1 MPKSMTE
8 SYWNLPQE
16 FPAWAETLSA
26 LHQYKKN
33 EQIYLEK
40 EPAHHFYYLKS
51 GRVQIYVT
59 SENGSEKTLAIY
71 QKHAIFGEAAFFD
84 GSPRMSSARA
94 VSASQIIP
102 IGRHDIL
109 TYLQEHPIQALSMI
123 ESLAKTVRNLS
134 TQIHEMSFLPAN
146 HRIAR
151 FLLTESHFG
160 QHEIRYT
167 HDEIASLVGCSRITV
182 SRALADFR
190 GQGLIETCYGHICV
204 TNAEALNLLQ
214 PV

>member
-1 MPKSMTE
+1 MKE
-8 SYWNLPQE
+8 AFLNLPQE
-16 FPAWAETLSA
+16 FPDWAETLNS
-26 LHQYKKN
+26 LNHYKKN

-59 SENGSEKTLAIY
+59 SSNGTERTLAVY

-94 VSASQIIP
+94 TAASQIIP
-102 IGRHDIL
+102 IGRHEIL
-109 TYLQEHPIQALSMI
+109 AYLQEHPIQALAMI

-134 TQIHEMSFLPAN
+134 TQIHEMSFLPASV
-146 HRIAR
+146 RIAR
-151 FLLTESHFG
+151 FLLNESNYG
-160 QHEIRYT
+160 QQDIRYT

-182 SRALADFR
+182 SRALAEFR
-190 GQGLIETCYGHICV
+190 ESDVIHTHYGHIKV
-204 TNAEALNLLQ
+204 TDLQ
-214 PV
+214 SMEKFASV

>member
-1 MPKSMTE
+1 MTE

-16 FPAWAETLSA
+16 FPVWAETLSS
-26 LHQYKKN
+26 LEHYKKN

-59 SENGSEKTLAIY
+59 SQNGSEKTLAIY

-94 VSASQIIP
+94 ISSSQIIP
-102 IGRHDIL
+102 IGRRDIL
-109 TYLQEHPIQALSMI
+109 TYFQEHPIQALSMI

-134 TQIHEMSFLPAN
+134 TQIHEISFLPAN
-146 HRIAR
+146 NRIAR
-151 FLLTESHFG
+151 FLLAESRSG
-160 QHEIRYT
+160 QNEIRYT

-182 SRALADFR
+182 SRTLADFR
-190 GQGLIETCYGHICV
+190 TQGLIKTHYGHILVTDAEGLSLLCV
-204 TNAEALNLLQ
+204 EITNN
-214 PV
+214 